1 LSDREEKL
9 ARLKK
14 IANSGSVDSDTK
26 VGFVQNLSLFITDVE
41 TQPVANKLE
50 RLSLASL
57 SSPV

>member
-26 VGFVQNLSLFITDVE
+26 VGFFQNLSLFITDVE
-41 TQPVANKLE
+41 TRPVANLIKLFTAV
-50 RLSLASL
+50 SYDFA
-57 SSPV
+57 